1 MIKKRTPSMSIPEIA
16 NRFQEDGCVVVRGV
30 FSPGEVVSFASEVD
44 EIIRTVVPRLS
55 SGDVYFE
62 QGPTRA
68 VKSMFRLEQH
78 SVLFR
83 SMQSDQRL
91 LEIVR
96 AIFPEGEL
104 IQEAVSYFGKP
115 ARDGSVTPPHQDNLF
130 QHWEPPLALTV
141 TVSIDASTPENGAL
155 ICAKGSHRKLFPHHP
170 SGVMGFSMTL
180 DDPVDTSKYPE
191 EHLCLKPG
199 DIAIHHIAVIHR
211 SEANRSDHSRR
222 QLAIGYRSSLAK
234 KNEEAAARHK
244 RMLEQ
249 LHAAHEPAVAAL

>member
-1 MIKKRTPSMSIPEIA
+1 MNIREVAK
-16 NRFQEDGCVVVRGV
+16 RFQDDGCVVVRGV
-30 FSPGEVVSFASEVD
+30 FSAEEVAAFAN
-44 EIIRTVVPRLS
+44 EIDDIVRTVVPRLGP
-55 SGDVYFE
+55 GDVYFE
-62 QGPTRA
+62 QGPSRS

-83 SMQSDQRL
+83 RLMSDDRL

-96 AIFPEGEL
+96 AIWPEGE
-104 IQEAVSYFGKP
+104 IVRDAVSYFGKP
-115 ARDGSVTPPHQDNLF
+115 ARDGSVTPPHQDNFF
-130 QHWEPPLALTV
+130 QHWNPPLALTV

-155 ICAKGSHRKLFPHHP
+155 ICAKRSHRQLFPHHP

-180 DDPVDTSKYPE
+180 DDPVDTTTYPE
-191 EHLCLKPG
+191 QHLCLEPG

-211 SEANRSDHSRR
+211 SEANRSDRPRR

-249 LHAAHEPAVAAL
+249 LHATNEPAVAAR